1 MKNAALLFLSVLL
14 VFTVSDV
21 FAKKQPKSYD
31 AVIIPGFPFNPDGKM
46 NAIYRLRLAW
56 AFELYE
62 TGRTQH
68 IILSGGAVHSPYC
81 EAEIFALYLIEKGV
95 PAEALILERNAEHSL
110 ENVFY
115 SMEIAEKYGFEEVAV
130 ATDMWQSGMIQFI
143 AKLEGHD
150 MRKVDFVPAKFS
162 IVNRYW
168 KSFEFEIEHEL
179 AFSDD
184 FVPLIERKNKE
195 VRRRGTH
202 GLLWKPSEKVELCYA
217 TEMFE
222 RPREIGILIP

>member
-1 MKNAALLFLSVLL
+1 MKRSTLILLTALL
-14 VFTVSDV
+14 TVCSLETM
-21 FAKKQPKSYD
+21 AKKEQKIYD
-31 AVIIPGFPFNPDGKM
+31 AVIIPGFPFDPDGKM
-46 NAIYRLRLAW
+46 NAIYRMRLAW
-56 AFELYE
+56 AYELYE

-68 IILSGGAVHSPYC
+68 IILSGGAVHSPYY

-150 MRKVDFVPAKFS
+150 MSKVDFVPAKFS
-162 IVNRYW
+162 VVNRYW
-168 KSFEFEIEHEL
+168 KSFEFEIDHEL
-179 AFSDD
+179 AFSED
-184 FVPLIERKNKE
+184 FVPLFDRKDKK
-195 VRRRGTH
+195 VRRQGTH
-202 GLLWKPSEKVELCYA
+202 GLLWKPSDEVVLSYA
-217 TEMFE
+217 TE
-222 RPREIGILIP
+222 LK

>member
-1 MKNAALLFLSVLL
+1 MKRSITAFLVAFTMLLPLSTTVAL
-14 VFTVSDV
+14 
-21 FAKKQPKSYD
+21 AKKTPQLYD
-31 AVIIPGFPFNPDGKM
+31 AVIIPGFPFHPDGKM

-56 AFELYE
+56 AYELYL

-68 IILSGGAVHSPYC
+68 IILSGGAVHSPYV
-81 EAEIFALYLIEKGV
+81 EAEIFALYLMEKGI
-95 PAEALILERNAEHSL
+95 PAEALILERNAEHSM

-115 SMEIAEKYGFEEVAV
+115 SMEIAEKYGFEKVAV

-150 MRKVDFVPAKFS
+150 MSNVDFLPAKFS

-168 KSFEFEIEHEL
+168 KSFELDIDHQL
-179 AFSDD
+179 AFRDE
-184 FVPLIERKNKE
+184 FTPLVERKSKE

-202 GLLWKPSEKVELCYA
+202 GLLWKPSEQVELCFA
-217 TEMFE
+217 TE
-222 RPREIGILIP
+222 I

>member
-1 MKNAALLFLSVLL
+1 MKRFTTFLLIALVAVTNLNAS
-14 VFTVSDV
+14 
-21 FAKKQPKSYD
+21 AKKQEKIYD

-56 AFELYE
+56 AYELYQ

-68 IILSGGAVHSPYC
+68 IILSGGAVHSPYV
-81 EAEIFALYLIEKGV
+81 EAEIFALYLMEKGI

-150 MRKVDFVPAKFS
+150 MSNVDFLPAKFS

-168 KSFEFEIEHEL
+168 KSFELDIDHDL
-179 AFSDD
+179 AFRDE
-184 FVPLIERKNKE
+184 FIPLVERKSKE
-195 VRRRGTH
+195 VRRQGTH
-202 GLLWKPSEKVELCYA
+202 GLLWKPSEQVELCFA
-217 TEMFE
+217 TE
-222 RPREIGILIP
+222 I

>member
-1 MKNAALLFLSVLL
+1 MKRFTTFLLIALVAATSLNAS
-14 VFTVSDV
+14 
-21 FAKKQPKSYD
+21 AKKQEKIYD

-56 AFELYE
+56 AYELYQ

-68 IILSGGAVHSPYC
+68 IILSGGAVHSPYV
-81 EAEIFALYLIEKGV
+81 EAEIFALYLMEKGI

-150 MRKVDFVPAKFS
+150 MSNVDFLPAKFS
-162 IVNRYW
+162 MVNRYW
-168 KSFEFEIEHEL
+168 KSFELDIDHDL
-179 AFSDD
+179 AFRDE
-184 FVPLIERKNKE
+184 FIPLVERKSKE
-195 VRRRGTH
+195 VRRQGTH
-202 GLLWKPSEKVELCYA
+202 GLLWKPSEQVELCFA
-217 TEMFE
+217 TE
-222 RPREIGILIP
+222 I